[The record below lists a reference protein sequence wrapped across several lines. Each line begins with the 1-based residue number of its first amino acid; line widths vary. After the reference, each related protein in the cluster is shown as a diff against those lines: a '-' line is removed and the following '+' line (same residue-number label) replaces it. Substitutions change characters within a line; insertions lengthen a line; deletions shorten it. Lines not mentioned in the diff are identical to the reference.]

1 MAHTE
6 EDGNSAEVS
15 QLTRAASTG
24 SSQTS
29 EEQGQQAVGSS
40 DLMKMFEDAKSAG
53 TVVQVG
59 PRDSGPPEPV
69 DVEEVAMPQAVQ
81 AGDASESAWNEE
93 RRRRSSFRRLC
104 SSGSS
109 DVSPSQML
117 AALRSA
123 VVHESTGWHQGWV
136 EAPTSGPSLLPPAP
150 RRPGIKPYTKGV
162 RVLGSDSEWLD
173 DVEVGVPVVRTSC
186 DVLETEWRDDAG
198 IAAPVPVTNSMHD
211 APQAPAAES
220 IPEKKG
226 VVDPLDEWEEIAD
239 VTRCCGKPV
248 TSTLGLACLAAGSLL
263 FCYDVA

>member
-1 MAHTE
+1 MRR
-6 EDGNSAEVS
+6 AECTNQIQMGGEPRPV
-15 QLTRAASTG
+15 LASTG
-24 SSQTS
+24 SSQMS

-53 TVVQVG
+53 TVVQVD

-93 RRRRSSFRRLC
+93 RRRRGFFRRLC

-123 VVHESTGWHQGWV
+123 AVHESTKWHQGWV
-136 EAPTSGPSLLPPAP
+136 EAPTSGPSLLPPA
-150 RRPGIKPYTKGV
+150 PGIKPYTKGV

-198 IAAPVPVTNSMHD
+198 IAAPMPVTNSMHD
-211 APQAPAAES
+211 APQAPAAKS
-220 IPEKKG
+220 IPAKKG

-248 TSTLGLACLAAGSLL
+248 TSILGLACLAAGSLL